1 MRPWLSI
8 IGGSVAKELWMLR
21 TPIPFFF
28 SAQTG
33 PVVGLPF
40 IMRETKTAAMTTRQD
55 GVKQFFCGR
64 ERIGCRLRTDD
75 GVALVNRAVDHA

>member
-1 MRPWLSI
+1 MHGIRI
-8 IGGSVAKELWMLR
+8 FAREL
-21 TPIPFFF
+21 
-28 SAQTG
+28 QG

-40 IMRETKTAAMTTRQD
+40 IMRETKTAAMTTRRD
-55 GVKQFFCGR
+55 VVKFFCGR